1 MTSGRKSNVS
11 KALLHA
17 PANSGESFADR
28 AYKEL
33 EHQIIT
39 AQIKPGEWL
48 TEIALS
54 EQLGINRTPI
64 REALQRLSRARL
76 LEIVPRR
83 GVRVTEVNVKD
94 QLLLLEFRREAER
107 YLVGRAANCATD
119 GERDLFRKLTVEMK
133 RSGSSADVTEHYR
146 VDFEYKLLLVRAAR
160 NDYAA
165 DAITLCGRYRA
176 DLHG

>member
-94 QLLLLEFRREAER
+94 QLLLWSLD
-107 YLVGRAANCATD
+107 V
-119 GERDLFRKLTVEMK
+119 K
-133 RSGSSADVTEHYR
+133 RSDIWW
-146 VDFEYKLLLVRAAR
+146 AALPVAQR
-160 NDYAA
+160 MVKEIYFAS
-165 DAITLCGRYRA
+165 
-176 DLHG
+176 